1 MLKLPPAGRLVLSA
15 LAIASLPACSALTG
29 GGNPGLGDEARI
41 ATAQISS
48 PGGATT
54 GVEGT
59 VRFTELDGG
68 VYLSYEITGLAPGEH
83 GFHVHEGASC
93 AAADTDGDGTPE
105 AGGAAG
111 GHFDPLD
118 SPHGAPSNDPDA
130 RHAGDLGN
138 IAADADGLAVGGRE
152 DRVLTFDGATS
163 LIGHTMMVHSGRD
176 DLTSQPSGDAGSRV
190 GCGVITLQ

>member
-1 MLKLPPAGRLVLSA
+1 MSKLLLPGRLAVSA
-15 LAIASLPACSALTG
+15 LAVVSLSACGALSG
-29 GGNPGLGDEARI
+29 GGDPGLGDQARS
-41 ATAQISS
+41 ATAQLSS
-48 PGGATT
+48 PGGAST
-54 GVEGT
+54 GVSGT
-59 VRFTELDGG
+59 VRFTEIEGG
-68 VYLSYEITGLAPGEH
+68 VYLSYEITGLDPGEH

-111 GHFDPLD
+111 GHFDPLG
-118 SPHGAPSNDPDA
+118 SPHGAPSAEPDA

-138 IAADADGLAVGGRE
+138 ITADADGLAVGGRE
-152 DRVLTFDGATS
+152 DRVLTFDGATG